1 VKLEMPKWDQLDGM
15 SLTAR
20 GASLDTRVR
29 EVMAMAVMNG

>member
-1 VKLEMPKWDQLDGM
+1 VSTPIQTLA
-15 SLTAR
+15 AR